1 MRELRV
7 IKRIVSKL
15 NLTDELEN
23 TEKTSIYDLVDEVSK
38 DAPSATNL
46 QKLGIKTS
54 QFDPKR
60 EERSREHVSD

>member
-46 QKLGIKTS
+46 QKLGNKTS

-60 EERSREHVSD
+60 EER